1 MQQKCQI
8 KSSAFILQGEQSV
21 GYDMEGS
28 DFELG
33 WRISRIQP
41 SRGERKKGRKASV
54 YYKTRELVS
63 F

>member
-33 WRISRIQP
+33 
-41 SRGERKKGRKASV
+41 
-54 YYKTRELVS
+54 
-63 F
+63 